1 MNKHFIFSL
10 LFGASLVLSAN
21 IVQAQN
27 SESYE
32 SLMKKGN
39 DKFSAKDYISAKTYY
54 EMALKQKANDPT
66 AKQKLSETV
75 KKIQEDGARQEVFY
89 AHLDEGDRLNGMQ
102 KYEEALAEYE
112 AALAVFPDDKYV
124 TAQAEAVRVILKER
138 KDKQDAFDLAMSQ
151 GETLLEE
158 ENFDAA
164 IMQFETAIEIFPTD
178 KLPKEKL
185 AEAMQKKQLYE
196 EKMARF
202 DKLME
207 EANQFGL
214 RKNYDAAIGKIDEAL
229 ALFPNDLSASAKREE
244 YQAAKGTADR
254 YNGIIAEA
262 DRLYEAKAYREAKV
276 QYQSA
281 LTVVSGDAYA
291 TDMIARL
298 DPLIAE
304 LEAQEEAERLAA
316 EELAARLAAEAEAAR
331 IAAEEEAARIAA
343 EEEAARL
350 AAEEAARIAAEEEA
364 ARIAA
369 EQEAAR
375 LAAEEAA
382 RIAAEE
388 EAARL
393 AAEAEAA
400 RIAAEE
406 EAARLAAEAEAARIA
421 AEEEAARQA
430 ALAAAEAER
439 QATIKAM
446 LDEADA
452 LFNQQEYATAKVKY
466 QEVVA
471 FDEGNA
477 TATAKISQIDGIFA
491 QMAAE
496 LQQHFNDAMNAGN
509 QAMSAE
515 RFAEAI
521 THYQSAL
528 VYKPEDENAAKQLAA
543 AEKAENDRIAA
554 LRVQYDAFIKEG
566 DANFKSNTFDKA
578 IEAYTKAEE
587 LGLESYPT
595 EMIARIGEIIEQNK
609 LYELNSEPT
618 LLAAGQAKRFE
629 FNKIDIAVRRS
640 NYVIIKVRNPHP
652 EKTFP
657 MIVSFGGAG
666 GKNGGFVLPI
676 AATEEEK
683 TFIFRIGSQ
692 YKWFSEDNTWIEL
705 VSENNE
711 IEISKVEVS
720 RSN

>member
-1 MNKHFIFSL
+1 MMNKKLIFTL
-10 LFGASLVLSAN
+10 LFGASLLLSTN
-21 IVQAQN
+21 FVQAQN
-27 SESYE
+27 AESYE

-39 DKFSAKDYISAKTYY
+39 DKYSAKDYISAKTYY

-66 AKQKLSETV
+66 AKKKLDETV

-89 AHLDEGDRLNGMQ
+89 AHLDTGDQFYNQQR
-102 KYEEALAEYE
+102 YEEALAEYE
-112 AALAVFPDDKYV
+112 AALKVFPEDKYV
-124 TAQAEAVRVILKER
+124 GGQAAEVRAILKER
-138 KDKQDAFDLAMSQ
+138 QDKQDAFDTAMSQ
-151 GETLLEE
+151 GESLLAED
-158 ENFDAA
+158 NFDAA
-164 IMQFETAIEIFPTD
+164 IVQFETAIEIFPND

-185 AEAMQKKQLYE
+185 AEAKQKKQLYN
-196 EKMARF
+196 EKVTRF
-202 DKLME
+202 DNLME
-207 EANQFGL
+207 EARQFGL
-214 RKNYDAAIGKIDEAL
+214 RKNYEAAIGKLDQAL
-229 ALFPNDLSASAKREE
+229 ELFPNDMEANAKRNE
-244 YQAAKGTADR
+244 YQTAKGIADQ
-254 YNGIIAEA
+254 YNGIIATA
-262 DRLYEAKAYREAKV
+262 DQLYENKAYKEAKA

-281 LTVVSGDAYA
+281 LAVVKGDPYA

-304 LEAQEEAERLAA
+304 QDAEEAARIAA
-316 EELAARLAAEAEAAR
+316 EQEAARLAAEAEAAR
-331 IAAEEEAARIAA
+331 LAAEA
-343 EEEAARL
+343 EAARL
-350 AAEEAARIAAEEEA
+350 AAEAEA

-406 EAARLAAEAEAARIA
+406 EAAR
-421 AEEEAARQA
+421 QA

-439 QATIKAM
+439 QATIKTM
-446 LDEADA
+446 LDVADA
-452 LFNQQEYATAKVKY
+452 LFNQQDYANAKVKY

-471 FDEGNA
+471 FDAGNA
-477 TATAKISQIDGIFA
+477 TATAKIQEIDGIFA

-496 LQQHFNDAMNAGN
+496 LEANFNNAMSAGN
-509 QAMSAE
+509 SAMSAE
-515 RFAEAI
+515 KFAEAI
-521 THYQSAL
+521 THYQTAL
-528 VYKPEDENAAKQLAA
+528 AYKPEDPTAATQLAA

-554 LRVQYDAFIKEG
+554 LRSQYDKFVKEG
-566 DANFKSNTFDKA
+566 DANFKTNTFDKA

-587 LGLESYPT
+587 LGLETYPT
-595 EMIARIGEIIEQNK
+595 QMIARISEIIEQNK
-609 LYELNSEPT
+609 LYELNSEPL
-618 LLAAGQAKRFE
+618 LLAAGEAKRFE
-629 FNKIDIAVRRS
+629 FNKIDVAVRRS
-640 NYVIIKVRNPHP
+640 NYIIIKVRNPHP

-676 AATEEEK
+676 AAVEEEK

-692 YKWFSEDNTWIEL
+692 YKWFSEDNTWIEII
-705 VSENNE
+705 SENNE
-711 IEISKVEVS
+711 VEIGKLEVS

>member
-1 MNKHFIFSL
+1 MNKRIIFSL
-10 LFGASLVLSAN
+10 LFGAALVLGTTTTL
-21 IVQAQN
+21 QAQDA
-27 SESYE
+27 ESYE

-39 DKFSAKDYISAKTYY
+39 EKFNAKDYISAKTYY

-66 AKQKLSETV
+66 AKKKLDESV
-75 KKIQEDGARQEVFY
+75 KKIQEDGAKQEIFY
-89 AHLDEGDRLNGMQ
+89 AHLDTGDQFYSQQ

-112 AALAVFPDDKYV
+112 RALQVFPNDKYV
-124 TAQAEAVRVILKER
+124 TGQANEVRAILKER
-138 KDKQDAFDLAMSQ
+138 QDKQDAFDTAMSL
-151 GETLLEE
+151 GESLLAED
-158 ENFDAA
+158 NFDAA
-164 IMQFETAIEIFPTD
+164 IMQFETAAGIFPND

-185 AEAMQKKQLYE
+185 TEARQKKQLYT
-196 EKMARF
+196 EKVARF

-207 EANQFGL
+207 ESRQFGL
-214 RKNYDAAIGKIDEAL
+214 RKNYEAAIEKIDQAL
-229 ALFPNDLSASAKREE
+229 ELFPNDEEANSKRDE
-244 YQAAKGTADR
+244 YQTAKGVADR
-254 YNGIIAEA
+254 YNGIIAAA
-262 DRLYEAKAYREAKV
+262 DQLYENKAYKEAKA

-281 LTVVSGDAYA
+281 LAVVAGDAYA

-298 DPLIAE
+298 DPLIAQQD
-304 LEAQEEAERLAA
+304 AEEAARIAAEQEAARLAA
-316 EELAARLAAEAEAAR
+316 EAEAARLAAEAEAAR
-331 IAAEEEAARIAA
+331 IAAEQ
-343 EEEAARL
+343 
-350 AAEEAARIAAEEEA
+350 EA

-406 EAARLAAEAEAARIA
+406 EAAR
-421 AEEEAARQA
+421 QA

-439 QATIKAM
+439 QATIKSM
-446 LDEADA
+446 LDAADA
-452 LFNQQEYATAKVKY
+452 VFAQQDYATAKVKY

-477 TATAKISQIDGIFA
+477 TATAKINEIDNILA

-496 LQQHFNDAMNAGN
+496 LEANYNKAMSAGN

-515 RFAEAI
+515 LFAEAI
-521 THYQSAL
+521 TQYQSAL
-528 VYKPEDENAAKQLAA
+528 VYKPEDATATAQLAIA
-543 AEKAENDRIAA
+543 QKSENDRIAA
-554 LRVQYDAFIKEG
+554 LRAQYDKFVKEG
-566 DANFKSNTFDKA
+566 DGYFRSNTFDKA

-587 LGLESYPT
+587 LGLETYPT
-595 EMIARIGEIIEQNK
+595 EMIARISEIIEQNK
-609 LYELNSEPT
+609 LYELNSEPL
-618 LLAAGQAKRFE
+618 LLAAGQAQRFD
-629 FNKIDIAVRRS
+629 FNKIEVAVRRS
-640 NYVIIKVRNPHP
+640 NYIIIKVRNPHP

-683 TFIFRIGSQ
+683 TFLFRIGSQ
-692 YKWFSEDNTWIEL
+692 YKWFSEDNTWIEV

-711 IEISKVEVS
+711 VEIGKLEIS

>member
-1 MNKHFIFSL
+1 MNKRIIFSL
-10 LFGASLVLSAN
+10 LFGAALVLGTTTTL
-21 IVQAQN
+21 QAQDA
-27 SESYE
+27 ESYE

-39 DKFSAKDYISAKTYY
+39 EKFNAKDYISAKTYY

-66 AKQKLSETV
+66 AKKKLDESV
-75 KKIQEDGARQEVFY
+75 KKIQEDGAKQEIFY
-89 AHLDEGDRLNGMQ
+89 AHLDTGDQFYSQQ

-112 AALAVFPDDKYV
+112 RALQVFPNDKYV
-124 TAQAEAVRVILKER
+124 TGQANEVRAILKER
-138 KDKQDAFDLAMSQ
+138 QDKQDAFDTAMSL
-151 GETLLEE
+151 GESLLAED
-158 ENFDAA
+158 NFDAA
-164 IMQFETAIEIFPTD
+164 IMQFETAAGIFPND

-185 AEAMQKKQLYE
+185 TEARQKKQLYT
-196 EKMARF
+196 EKVARF

-207 EANQFGL
+207 ESRQFGL
-214 RKNYDAAIGKIDEAL
+214 RKNYEAAIEKIDQAL
-229 ALFPNDLSASAKREE
+229 ELFPNDEEANSKRDE
-244 YQAAKGTADR
+244 YQTAKGVADR
-254 YNGIIAEA
+254 YNGIIAAA
-262 DRLYEAKAYREAKV
+262 DQLYENKAYKEAKA

-281 LTVVSGDAYA
+281 LAVVAGDAYA

-298 DPLIAE
+298 DPLIAQQD
-304 LEAQEEAERLAA
+304 AEEAARIAAEQEAARLAA
-316 EELAARLAAEAEAAR
+316 EAEAARLAAEAEAAR
-331 IAAEEEAARIAA
+331 IAAEQ
-343 EEEAARL
+343 
-350 AAEEAARIAAEEEA
+350 EA

-406 EAARLAAEAEAARIA
+406 EAAR
-421 AEEEAARQA
+421 QA

-439 QATIKAM
+439 QATIKSM
-446 LDEADA
+446 LDAADA
-452 LFNQQEYATAKVKY
+452 VFAQQDYATAKVKY

-477 TATAKISQIDGIFA
+477 TATAKINEIDNILA

-496 LQQHFNDAMNAGN
+496 LEANYNKAMSAGN

-515 RFAEAI
+515 LFAEAI
-521 THYQSAL
+521 TQYQSAL
-528 VYKPEDENAAKQLAA
+528 VYKPEDATATAQLAIA
-543 AEKAENDRIAA
+543 QKSENDRIAA
-554 LRVQYDAFIKEG
+554 LRAQYDKFVKEG
-566 DANFKSNTFDKA
+566 DGYFRSNTFDKA

-587 LGLESYPT
+587 LGLETYPT
-595 EMIARIGEIIEQNK
+595 EMIARISEIIEQNK
-609 LYELNSEPT
+609 LYELNSEPL
-618 LLAAGQAKRFE
+618 LLAAGQAQRFD
-629 FNKIDIAVRRS
+629 FNKIEVAVRRS
-640 NYVIIKVRNPHP
+640 NYIIIKVRNPHP

-657 MIVSFGGAG
+657 MIVSFGGEG

-676 AATEEEK
+676 AATADEK

-692 YKWFSEDNTWIEL
+692 YKWFSEDNTWIEI

-711 IEISKVEVS
+711 VEIGKLEVS
-720 RSN
+720 RGN

>member
-1 MNKHFIFSL
+1 MNMKRHLIFSM
-10 LFGASLVLSAN
+10 LFGAALVLSAN
-21 IVQAQN
+21 FVQAQN

-39 DKFSAKDYISAKTYY
+39 DKYAAKDYISAKTYF
-54 EMALKQKANDPT
+54 EMALKQKAGDAT

-112 AALAVFPDDKYV
+112 AALAVFPSDKYV
-124 TAQAEAVRVILKER
+124 TAQAESVRAILKER

-164 IMQFETAIEIFPTD
+164 IMQFEAASAIFPTD

-185 AEAMQKKQLYE
+185 AEAKQKKQLYN
-196 EKMARF
+196 EKVTRF
-202 DKLME
+202 DKLVE

-214 RKNYDAAIGKIDEAL
+214 RKNYDAAINKINEAL
-229 ALFPNDLSASAKREE
+229 ELFPNDLNANAKRNE
-244 YQAAKGTADR
+244 YQAAKGTADL

-262 DRLYEAKAYREAKV
+262 DRLYEAKSYREAKT

-281 LTVVSGDAYA
+281 LAVVSGDAYA
-291 TDMIARL
+291 TDMLSRL
-298 DPLIAE
+298 DPLIAQQD
-304 LEAQEEAERLAA
+304 AEEAERLAA

-331 IAAEEEAARIAA
+331 IAAEEEAARLAA
-343 EEEAARL
+343 EVEAARL
-350 AAEEAARIAAEEEA
+350 AAEAEAARIAAEQEAARLAAEAEAARLAAEAEA

-388 EAARL
+388 EAAR
-393 AAEAEAA
+393 
-400 RIAAEE
+400 
-406 EAARLAAEAEAARIA
+406 
-421 AEEEAARQA
+421 QA
-430 ALAAAEAER
+430 ALAAA
-439 QATIKAM
+439 
-446 LDEADA
+446 
-452 LFNQQEYATAKVKY
+452 
-466 QEVVA
+466 
-471 FDEGNA
+471 
-477 TATAKISQIDGIFA
+477 
-491 QMAAE
+491 AE
-496 LQQHFNDAMNAGN
+496 LQRQFDEAMNAGN

-515 RFAEAI
+515 KFTEAI

-528 VYKPEDENAAKQLAA
+528 GYKPEDATAQAQLAA
-543 AEKAENDRIAA
+543 AQKAENDRLSA
-554 LRVQYDAFIKEG
+554 LRAQYNAFIKEG

-587 LGLESYPT
+587 LNLETYPT

-609 LYELNSEPT
+609 LYELNSEPMM
-618 LLAAGQAKRFE
+618 LAAGQAQRFD
-629 FNKIDIAVRRS
+629 FNKIEVAVRRS
-640 NYVIIKVRNPHP
+640 NYIIIKVRNPHP

-657 MIVSFGGAG
+657 MIVSYGGAG

-705 VSENNE
+705 ISENNE